1 MSATPAPARALTL
14 DLAFWTSQY
23 LTYLQLE
30 VGRSPLTIS
39 GYGTNLDYF
48 TRWVAERYGEAT
60 IDHLIHPICRA
71 YLVSMAERGL
81 KPKTI
86 QKAVAPL
93 KGLIRYLADEGQLT
107 DSAWVTRLRGPKIV
121 ERRADPLPTEEAR
134 RLLAAIPAYT
144 LAGQRDRVLF
154 RLFLESGLRIS
165 EMLHLT
171 VAHCR
176 LDLPALIVRHGK
188 NDKDRVVPLTA
199 DMADALRHYLDSIR
213 PALARRS
220 SPPTVWLA
228 HTGRAMA
235 ATTLRDRL
243 RYYAR
248 LAGLEGRRIHPHK
261 LRATFAT
268 RLDQAGTNVTVI
280 QELMGHSDI
289 KTTAHYVGVA
299 GREMRE
305 AIDRLP
311 PLV

>member
-1 MSATPAPARALTL
+1 MNAVVAPTRAPAL
-14 DLAFWTSQY
+14 DLGFWVTQY

-48 TRWVAERYGEAT
+48 IRWLTVQYGEAT
-60 IDHLIHPICRA
+60 IEHLIYPICRA
-71 YLVSMAERGL
+71 YLASMAERGL

-86 QKAVAPL
+86 QKAVAPI
-93 KGLIRYLADEGQLT
+93 KGLIRYLTDEGQLT
-107 DSAWVTRLRGPKIV
+107 DTGWLPRLRGPKIV
-121 ERRADPLPTEEAR
+121 ERRADPLAADEAR
-134 RLLAAIPAYT
+134 RLLVAIPPYT

-154 RLFLESGLRIS
+154 RLFLETGLRIS

-171 VAHCR
+171 VADCR
-176 LDLPALIVRHGK
+176 LDLPALVVRHGK
-188 NDKDRVVPLTA
+188 NDKDRVVPLSA
-199 DMADALRHYLDSIR
+199 AMAAALQQYLDTIR
-213 PALARRS
+213 PALVRRT

-228 HTGRAMA
+228 QTGQTMA
-235 ATTLRDRL
+235 ATSLRDRL

-248 LAGLEGRRIHPHK
+248 LAGLEGRRLHPHK